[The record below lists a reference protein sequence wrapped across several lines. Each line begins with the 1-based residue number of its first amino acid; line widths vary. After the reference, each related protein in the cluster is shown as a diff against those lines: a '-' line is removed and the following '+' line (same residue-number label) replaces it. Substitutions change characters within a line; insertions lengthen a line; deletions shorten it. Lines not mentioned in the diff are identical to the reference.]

1 MRETWG
7 VEGWTWNDWAPVVAR
22 YLGTIS
28 LLDAQIGR
36 ILDTLDRLKLAD
48 NTLVIYS
55 ADHGDLCGGH
65 GMMDKHYVCYDD
77 VVRVPLIVRW
87 PGRIA
92 TPGSVCDAFVS
103 HEIDL
108 AATFCDLAGVAIP
121 PTFQGQS
128 LVPLLRNGASTNDR
142 PDIFAQYMGSQFG
155 LFSQRMVRDRRWK
168 YVWNAVAEDEL
179 YDLAADPGEITN
191 RAADPACA
199 DETRRLR
206 ARLVA
211 WMEQIGDPLLNEWTR
226 PLLLA

>member
-1 MRETWG
+1 M
-7 VEGWTWNDWAPVVAR
+7 
-22 YLGTIS
+22 
-28 LLDAQIGR
+28 
-36 ILDTLDRLKLAD
+36 
-48 NTLVIYS
+48 
-55 ADHGDLCGGH
+55 
-65 GMMDKHYVCYDD
+65 
-77 VVRVPLIVRW
+77 
-87 PGRIA
+87 
-92 TPGSVCDAFVS
+92 
-103 HEIDL
+103 
-108 AATFCDLAGVAIP
+108 
-121 PTFQGQS
+121 
-128 LVPLLRNGASTNDR
+128 PLLRNGASTNDR